1 MFRLLVIVAFVLA
14 LATGAVANIPLSFAM
29 RLSGVADRGLS
40 WQQAR
45 GTVWNGQISSMVSN
59 GVDLG
64 TARMKLHA
72 ISLVAGKPSATLQMS
87 AGAVQGSMEASV
99 GGQNINV
106 TDLSMNADLS
116 QLSNLKPELRRT
128 GGTLSVR
135 NGALSIS
142 REGTC
147 QAASG
152 SASLDTVRRI
162 GILYGRD
169 WPLLSGQLSC
179 DSGAFLIRLSGEGQ
193 AQERFDLT
201 VRFLQT
207 GTTQI
212 KVQAA
217 NLDPEAAQ
225 LLPALGFS
233 KTPEGLVFYQDTSR
247 PN

>member
-1 MFRLLVIVAFVLA
+1 MFRLLVIVAFILA
-14 LATGAVANIPLSFAM
+14 LATGAVANTPLSFAM

-45 GTVWNGQISSMVSN
+45 GTIWNGQLSGLASS

-64 TARMKLHA
+64 TARIKSHPT
-72 ISLVAGKPSATLQMS
+72 SLLAGTPSATLQMS
-87 AGAVQGSMEASV
+87 AGAVQGTLNSSV
-99 GGQNINV
+99 AGKNISVNDV
-106 TDLSMNADLS
+106 SINADLA

-135 NGALSIS
+135 NANFSVGQD
-142 REGTC
+142 GTC
-147 QAASG
+147 IAASG
-152 SASLDTVRRI
+152 TANLDTVRRI

-169 WPLLSGQLSC
+169 WPLLAGDLSC
-179 DSGAFLIRLSGEGQ
+179 DSGAFLIKLSGTGP
-193 AQERFDLT
+193 AQETFDLT
-201 VRFLQT
+201 VRFLQA